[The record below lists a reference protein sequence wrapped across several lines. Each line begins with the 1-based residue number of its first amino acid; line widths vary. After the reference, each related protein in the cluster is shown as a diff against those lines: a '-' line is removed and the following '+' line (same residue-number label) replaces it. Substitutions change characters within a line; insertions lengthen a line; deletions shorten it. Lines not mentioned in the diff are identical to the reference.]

1 MTYTVQSGDT
11 FDLIAE
17 KYNIPLEELIRVNPG
32 VNPYDL
38 YIGQQIEIPSR
49 FRYPPARER
58 RPHEFVPPR
67 QMPPQPMPPRQM
79 PAQPMPAQPMP
90 RG

>member
-67 QMPPQPMPPRQM
+67 QMPPADAAASDA
-79 PAQPMPAQPMP
+79 AQPMPAQPMP